1 MFNRSK
7 KHKQKNTATNCIKKF
22 CHIKKNVFLC
32 AKSNLNGIYWNME
45 KNIEISLLEPNKGQ
59 IKGLPRNPRTIKDK
73 RFKALKKSIEDA
85 PEMLALRELL
95 VYPHNGKFVVIGGNM
110 RLKACKE
117 LGYKELPCKVIDEN
131 TPVEKLREYTIKDNI
146 GFGADD
152 WGALFDDWDLS
163 ELEDWGMELK
173 NKKNPYVQNT
183 DSPIYEIQ
191 GEEPTIAECINL
203 EDVALKIDKINKAK
217 ISKEQKTMLMACA
230 YRFAN
235 IHFGN
240 MAEYYAHQNKEMQEL
255 MEDLALVIV
264 DFGKAI
270 EMNLVEMDA
279 RMEKIYNAEL

>member
-7 KHKQKNTATNCIKKF
+7 KHKQRNTAINCIKILP
-22 CHIKKNVFLC
+22 HQKKCFPLR
-32 AKSNLNGIYWNME
+32 KSNLNGIYWNME

-95 VYPHNGKFVVIGGNM
+95 VYPHNGKYVVIGGNM
-110 RLKACKE
+110 RLKACRE

-146 GFGADD
+146 GFGTDD

-173 NKKNPYVQNT
+173 NKKNPYVQKT

-240 MAEYYAHQNKEMQEL
+240 MAEYYAHQNKEMQKL